1 AGHRCI
7 CIRENDEDV
16 TLWHLSKGQTKKTLR
31 IEPALLSNDGS
42 VARRWAEQG
51 LGIVLRSQWDVSDA
65 IASGRLVRVLA
76 DWQLASAPINLL
88 VPVRKHR
95 SARVQA
101 LTEFI
106 ETALKV

>member
-1 AGHRCI
+1 M
-7 CIRENDEDV
+7 
-16 TLWHLSKGQTKKTLR
+16 
-31 IEPALLSNDGS
+31 
-42 VARRWAEQG
+42 ARRWAEQG

-65 IASGRLVRVLA
+65 IASGNLVRVLA

-101 LTEFI
+101 LTEFL
-106 ETALKV
+106 ETTLKG